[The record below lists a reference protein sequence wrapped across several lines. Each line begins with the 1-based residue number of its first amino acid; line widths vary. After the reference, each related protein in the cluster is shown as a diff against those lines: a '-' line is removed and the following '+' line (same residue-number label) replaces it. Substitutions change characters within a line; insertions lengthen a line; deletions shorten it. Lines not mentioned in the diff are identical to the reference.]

1 VVRIK
6 DMVDRVLTDFGAYPM
21 TIFGT
26 AGSWLLTFLVP
37 LAFMAYLPT
46 TVLLDR
52 TEELVV
58 PVWTAQLSPLAGP
71 LLLCLGIAVFR
82 RMSRWYSSPGH

>member
-26 AGSWLLTFLVP
+26 AGTWLLTFLVP

-46 TVLLDR
+46 TVLLGR

-58 PVWTAQLSPLAGP
+58 PVWAAQLSPLAGP
-71 LLLCLGIAVFR
+71 LLLVLGIAVFR
-82 RMSRWYSSPGH
+82 GMSRWYSSPGH